1 MAFYNQPPEAILRDL
16 GSSPA
21 GLTEAEAQARLERDG
36 KNLLQGKKR
45 KGLLRT
51 FFGSLCDRMTIVLF
65 LAAGASYAASRI
77 AGETDYDFIIILA
90 IVLIAAVVIGKLLT
104 SKEKREKCRVKLLW
118 MH

>member
-1 MAFYNQPPEAILRDL
+1 METLLNRYNETESFLCLFSAPITGYPGKGDRIYTCLL
-16 GSSPA
+16 YTSSPA

-77 AGETDYDFIIILA
+77 AGETDYDRC
-90 IVLIAAVVIGKLLT
+90 V
-104 SKEKREKCRVKLLW
+104 
-118 MH
+118 